1 MAGIQRGA
9 EKLKVLRLPPEN
21 LITGDSF
28 QRDALPKPEARQAS
42 LFILAL
48 IPVLVLGILLR
59 FYSLNADPDW
69 RLDWNP
75 GLLTD
80 EAFYMHNA
88 RNEVLFGNARLD
100 EFNNMVLSP
109 IIHWIHV
116 QVFERFG
123 VGYPQG
129 RAVSVVF
136 SLLSLAIFYRLLLLI
151 SRAIQ
156 SKYLPCFLF
165 PLTAVCW
172 LAYEHT
178 YLLFNRMALLEAPLA
193 FFCLLSLWSFAES
206 TQASRVS
213 SQWFWGLVCGAGAV
227 LALATKTTAT
237 TYVVA
242 LLGCSLYFGGVS
254 FFRGRRQ
261 SLPRGSRSKWV
272 PAAPILAGFL
282 MALTFWFFLW
292 LLPNWTEF
300 SHMQRYYLNRQGRAE
315 SLWGLWLSI
324 QRALIGER
332 YGMSQFFALHL
343 PFVWGFNLLLF
354 AALMVRRSLRA
365 SLTPVEWVLVLWVA
379 FSWLQM
385 ASIRI
390 APTRYTAAFLPAM
403 IALLIIAFIR
413 WDEVREFMRMGGW
426 RAWLARTVI
435 LAWMIYF
442 AMMRLLPSVEWRG
455 IEFPIFNT
463 EIQVRMLLTA
473 VILGGGV
480 SYWLSRWLKRGSEG
494 QDTGNMPLK
503 PAFLLLVSVFVILNT
518 HWYVQYFGNR
528 TFQMEAWNKVLAQTL
543 PPDSVIVGIAFETP
557 FRYFF
562 VFNGLCNWREP
573 LTERGATHMMLIGS
587 DETLFRFWTNSGS
600 LEKWYSQYSDL
611 GFGTRFKAQGRIGPY
626 KIRLYHLP
634 EQTAPTQSSANAV
647 IVN

>member
-1 MAGIQRGA
+1 MAGIQWGA

-21 LITGDSF
+21 LIPGDSF
-28 QRDALPKPEARQAS
+28 QRDASPKPQARQAS
-42 LFILAL
+42 LFSLML
-48 IPVLVLGILLR
+48 LPLLGLGIVLR

-109 IIHWIHV
+109 LIHWIHV
-116 QVFERFG
+116 QVFQRFG

-129 RAVSVVF
+129 RAVSVLL
-136 SLLSLAIFYRLLLLI
+136 SLLSFALFYRLLLLVFR
-151 SRAIQ
+151 STQFKR
-156 SKYLPCFLF
+156 LPDFLF
-165 PLTAVCW
+165 PLIGVCW

-178 YLLFNRMALLEAPLA
+178 YLLFNRMALLETPLA
-193 FFCLLSLWSFAES
+193 FFCLLSLWAFAEA
-206 TQASRVS
+206 TQAPRTSAR
-213 SQWFWGLVCGAGAV
+213 WFWGLLCGTAAV
-227 LALATKTTAT
+227 LALATKTTAL
-237 TYVVA
+237 TYTVA

-254 FFRGRRQ
+254 YFWRRRQ
-261 SLPRGSRSKWV
+261 PPPTGSPSKGV
-272 PAAPILAGFL
+272 LAAPIFAGFL
-282 MALTFWFFLW
+282 IALALWVWLW

-343 PFVWGFNLLLF
+343 PFVWSFNLLLF
-354 AALMVRRSLRA
+354 AALMVRRSLRV

-390 APTRYTAAFLPAM
+390 APTRYTVAFLPAM
-403 IALLIIAFIR
+403 IALFIIALIR
-413 WDEVREFMRMGGW
+413 WDEIREFLGMRSWG
-426 RAWLARTVI
+426 AWLAQTVVF
-435 LAWMIYF
+435 AWMFYF
-442 AMMRLLPSVEWRG
+442 GAMQLLPSIEWRG
-455 IEFPIFNT
+455 VEFPIFNT
-463 EIQVRMLLTA
+463 EIQVRLLLA
-473 VILGGGV
+473 VTVLGGSI
-480 SYWLSRWLKRGSEG
+480 SYWLARRGKWGNSG
-494 QDTGNMPLK
+494 QDAEGLPLK
-503 PAFLLLVSVFVILNT
+503 PAFLLLMSAFVLLNT

-528 TFQMEAWNKVLAQTL
+528 TFHMEAWNKTLTQTL

-600 LEKWYSQYSDL
+600 LEKWYSQYSGG
-611 GFGTRFKAQGRIGPY
+611 GFGKRFKAQGSIGPY
-626 KIRLYHLP
+626 KVRLYHLP
-634 EQTAPTQSSANAV
+634 EQDAPTQSSANTV
-647 IVN
+647 LIH